1 MPISEQKPLV
11 ATPVEPVGTRGFVAI
26 GASAGGLHALT
37 TVLCAL
43 PGDFPAPIAV
53 VQHLDPRYRSL
64 MAQILGRKTHL
75 LVREA
80 AMGVR
85 AEPGLVYVAPPDHH
99 LLIEPDGTFTL
110 TRSELVHFVRPSIDL
125 LFESLAGA
133 FRERAVGVIL
143 TGSGSDG
150 AAGVSAIKRM
160 GGTVIVQDEKS
171 AEFSGMPT
179 AAQRAATV
187 DLVLPLE
194 EIAPALR
201 RVVGP
206 RAPR

>member
-1 MPISEQKPLV
+1 MPISEQKSLV
-11 ATPVEPVGTRGFVAI
+11 ATPSEPVGAGEFVAI

-75 LVREA
+75 LVRDA
-80 AMGVR
+80 AAGLH
-85 AEPGLVYVAPPDHH
+85 AKPGGVYVAPPDHH
-99 LLIEPDGTFTL
+99 LLIEADGTFAL
-110 TRSELVHFVRPSIDL
+110 TQSDLVHFVRPSIDM
-125 LFESLAGA
+125 LFESLARS
-133 FRERAVGVIL
+133 FRERAVAVIL
-143 TGSGSDG
+143 TGSGNDG
-150 AAGVSAIKRM
+150 AAGVSAIKHM
-160 GGTVIVQDEKS
+160 GGTVIVQDERS

-179 AAQRAATV
+179 AALRAAAV

-201 RVVGP
+201 RVTGP